1 MPRSKLYPIRKE
13 IIRSYLHV
21 PVKRLEYPVES
32 SSGSCCCQ
40 IEMRKRA
47 RDGSSGGGGSGG
59 RGGSGDGTDVSNGPS
74 EAMEGFWPAFIYI
87 PGFSAGK
94 EAFD

>member
-1 MPRSKLYPIRKE
+1 
-13 IIRSYLHV
+13 
-21 PVKRLEYPVES
+21 VES
-32 SSGSCCCQ
+32 SNGSCFCQ

-47 RDGSSGGGGSGG
+47 RDGSSGGGSGGRGGGGSGG
-59 RGGSGDGTDVSNGPS
+59 RGGSGDGTDISNGPS